1 MRHRKSG
8 RKLGRT
14 ASHRKATLSNLSAA
28 LFERKHIKTTEAK
41 AKETR
46 RVSERLITLAKKQ
59 TVHARRLALRTL
71 RQKDVVQLLFDEIAP
86 RYAERPGGY
95 TRVIKSPYDGSDVG
109 QVAVAGEEEIEE
121 ATEAAVR
128 AAEQMAALPRHA
140 RVKILRD
147 TAHRLIRHQDELGE
161 IICDEAGKPITYA
174 KLEAARAVATFNASA
189 DLLTTRGDETIPVDC
204 VPHGEGRTGFVHRQ
218 HPNIAITEVPSG

>member
-46 RVSERLITLAKKQ
+46 RISERLITLAKKQ

-71 RQKDVVQLLFDEIAP
+71 RQKDVVKILFDEIAP

-95 TRVIKSPYDGSDVG
+95 TRVIKLGQRPGDGAHMAVLELVGYEMAKKKKKDKEAKVETKKKSEKKKGVGKAEETPAVTETSEQEKKKKKSKPKDADVEQPRPEKEKKEKKEKKKKSKTSD
-109 QVAVAGEEEIEE
+109 
-121 ATEAAVR
+121 
-128 AAEQMAALPRHA
+128 
-140 RVKILRD
+140 KKKD
-147 TAHRLIRHQDELGE
+147 
-161 IICDEAGKPITYA
+161 K
-174 KLEAARAVATFNASA
+174 
-189 DLLTTRGDETIPVDC
+189 
-204 VPHGEGRTGFVHRQ
+204 
-218 HPNIAITEVPSG
+218 

>member
-95 TRVIKSPYDGSDVG
+95 TRVIKLGQRPGDGAHMAVLELVG
-109 QVAVAGEEEIEE
+109 YEMAKKKKKDKEAKVETKKKSEKKGAGKAEE
-121 ATEAAVR
+121 APAV
-128 AAEQMAALPRHA
+128 
-140 RVKILRD
+140 
-147 TAHRLIRHQDELGE
+147 
-161 IICDEAGKPITYA
+161 
-174 KLEAARAVATFNASA
+174 
-189 DLLTTRGDETIPVDC
+189 
-204 VPHGEGRTGFVHRQ
+204 
-218 HPNIAITEVPSG
+218 TEVPEQEKKEKKKKSKKKDADVEQPSPEKAKKKKSKTSDKKKDKGKKDQ